1 MREHFLQFMFW
12 YESWV
17 LFYLFAI
24 NTIYFVLLLIGFFE
38 LLRHRS
44 TMRDPAQ
51 DEAMLL
57 SSLMQ
62 PISILAPAFNE
73 QLTIQQSIRAML
85 QLDYP
90 EFEVIVINDGS
101 KDRTLEVLI
110 EEFHLVRS
118 ARFDPAELKTMPVR
132 GIYESSDP
140 IPLVVIDKENGGKA
154 DSLNAGINIARYP
167 LFCTVDSDSILESDA
182 LLRVAT
188 PFVEDPDRVV
198 ACGGIVRV
206 ANSCQISNGR
216 VVKTTLSS
224 SWLVKFQVVEYL
236 RAFLGGRIAFSSLG
250 SLLIISGAFGL
261 FSKKAVLAAGG
272 YRTDTVGEDM
282 ELVVRLHRWA
292 HEKNLEYRIVFL
304 PHPVCWTEVPESL
317 RVLKRQRNRWQRG
330 TLETMMR
337 HWRMLLRPSYG
348 WLGMF
353 AFPYFGLFEALGP
366 LVELTGYVLTIVG
379 LAWGI
384 FDWTIALL
392 LFFAAVLYGMILSTA
407 AIILEELTLRRYPRV
422 GDLMALLIAGIVEN
436 LGFRQLLCIWRS
448 AAFLDLLRGK
458 HNWGDMKRRGFD
470 ERGLEP
476 RATGRA

>member
-1 MREHFLQFMFW
+1 MRQQFLQFMFW

-17 LFYLFAI
+17 LIYLFAI
-24 NTIYFVLLLIGFFE
+24 NTIYFILLLIGFFE

-62 PISILAPAFNE
+62 PISVLAPAFNE
-73 QLTIQQSIRAML
+73 ELTIRQSIRAML

-101 KDRTLEVLI
+101 TDGTLEVLI
-110 EEFHLVRS
+110 EEFHLCRS

-132 GIYESSDP
+132 AIYESTDP
-140 IPLVVIDKENGGKA
+140 ISLVVIDKENGGKA
-154 DSLNAGINIARYP
+154 DSLNAGINVARYP

-188 PFVEDPDRVV
+188 PFVEDPERVV
-198 ACGGIVRV
+198 AVGGIVRV
-206 ANSCQISNGR
+206 ANACQISNGR
-216 VVKTTLSS
+216 VIRTELSS

-292 HEKNLEYRIVFL
+292 RDNDLEYRIVFL

-317 RVLKRQRNRWQRG
+317 SVLKRQRNRWQRG

-337 HWRMLLRPSYG
+337 HWKLLLR
-348 WLGMF
+348 
-353 AFPYFGLFEALGP
+353 
-366 LVELTGYVLTIVG
+366 
-379 LAWGI
+379 
-384 FDWTIALL
+384 
-392 LFFAAVLYGMILSTA
+392 
-407 AIILEELTLRRYPRV
+407 
-422 GDLMALLIAGIVEN
+422 
-436 LGFRQLLCIWRS
+436 
-448 AAFLDLLRGK
+448 
-458 HNWGDMKRRGFD
+458 
-470 ERGLEP
+470 
-476 RATGRA
+476 